1 MSFFKDTITVDR
13 PICNCQSNT
22 QPSHS
27 PFTNDQDHILLIR
40 GMQAMD
46 TWLKRLMLI
55 WKLMSQT
62 DIVNKWVI
70 LALPFP
76 FSILFPHLIDGSHS
90 WFDLN
95 RSFPSLLPHPCN
107 TPSLTLSLL
116 LLLSLSPPPRGPG
129 QEAELSQNKRTSK
142 QTPHFRAS
150 AKQMNCVYFP
160 KISGWDL
167 GANRLSLSIQ
177 INSLFIWCN
186 RNACCLLTFQL
197 FPNKALLSKTRH
209 HWYAPSI
216 L

>member
-1 MSFFKDTITVDR
+1 MGYFGSSFSLFYTL
-13 PICNCQSNT
+13 S
-22 QPSHS
+22 PSHRWIS
-27 PFTNDQDHILLIR
+27 F
-40 GMQAMD
+40 M
-46 TWLKRLMLI
+46 I
-55 WKLMSQT
+55 WSQSF
-62 DIVNKWVI
+62 I
-70 LALPFP
+70 
-76 FSILFPHLIDGSHS
+76 
-90 WFDLN
+90 
-95 RSFPSLLPHPCN
+95 SFPSAPPLSHPF
-107 TPSLTLSLL
+107 LDSLL

-209 HWYAPSI
+209 YWYAPSI